1 MNFDQQVALAGFA
14 IGVLGVAFG
23 FLAVTSERLANF
35 LVRSRLRE
43 MPAAFQEMASQY
55 RLADLIPDNDRG
67 PLELPSW
74 DKRARRKEV
83 VAQGL
88 GAYAM
93 ARGLSRAALARGDD
107 PYVAALMKLIAFEPH
122 RGDAALVVRAA
133 TTKVSPHTDYLTLE
147 AIKVLAEKGLI
158 GEEQRGK
165 IGGLADHVAERLGDN
180 HKQTIQK
187 IKARL
192 ERSETSDTPHDL
204 RTNS

>member
-35 LVRSRLRE
+35 LVRSRIRKT
-43 MPAAFQEMASQY
+43 PAAFQEMASQY
-55 RLADLIPDNDRG
+55 RLADLIPDNDPG
-67 PLELPSW
+67 PVELPSW
-74 DKRARRKEV
+74 DKRVRRKEV

-107 PYVAALMKLIAFEPH
+107 PYVAALMKLIVFEPH

-133 TTKVSPHTDYLTLE
+133 TTKVSPHTDCLTLE

-158 GEEQRGK
+158 GEKQRGE
-165 IGGLADHVAERLGDN
+165 IGGVADHVAERLGDN
-180 HKQTIQK
+180 HKQTIEK
-187 IKARL
+187 IRARL
-192 ERSETSDTPHDL
+192 ARADTSDTPHDSA
-204 RTNS
+204 NQ